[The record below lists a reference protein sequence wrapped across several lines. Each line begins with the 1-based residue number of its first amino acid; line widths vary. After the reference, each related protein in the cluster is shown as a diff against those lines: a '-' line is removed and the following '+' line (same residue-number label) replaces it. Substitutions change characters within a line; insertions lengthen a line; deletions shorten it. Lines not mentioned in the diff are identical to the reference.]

1 MKKLLMITA
10 FIFLLCP
17 ALAPA
22 AETAESK
29 SSPPIIQ
36 KIAPNSYYYNYNIQE
51 IQKDPDGDGPME
63 AETFY
68 QYNYVTIQGK
78 PTKLKVLNAIAE
90 AESSTATVAIENVAT
105 ERTAA
110 QDKLAQISAM
120 TYTQIDTH
128 IDNTFSNL
136 STAQKD
142 SLKKLYKA
150 VLALIKN
157 MDFE

>member
-1 MKKLLMITA
+1 MKKLLIITT
-10 FIFLLCP
+10 FIFLIYP
-17 ALAPA
+17 ALAL

-29 SSPPIIQ
+29 SSPPTIQ
-36 KIAPNSYYYNYNIQE
+36 KIAPDSYYYNYNIEE
-51 IQKDPDGDGPME
+51 IQRDPDGAGPME

-78 PTKLKVLNAIAE
+78 PSKLKVLNAIAE
-90 AESSTATVAIENVAT
+90 AESSTATLTIEGVAT

-128 IDNTFSNL
+128 IDSTFSNL

-142 SLKKLYKA
+142 SLKTLYKA

-157 MDFE
+157 MDLE

>member
-1 MKKLLMITA
+1 MKKLLIITA
-10 FIFLLCP
+10 FICLLCP
-17 ALAPA
+17 ASTF

-29 SSPPIIQ
+29 SSPPTIQ
-36 KIAPNSYYYNYNIQE
+36 KIAPESYYYNYNIQE

-68 QYNYVTIQGK
+68 RYNYVTIQGK
-78 PTKLKVLNAIAE
+78 PSKLKVLNAIAE
-90 AESSTATVAIENVAT
+90 AESSTATVAIEGVAT
-105 ERTAA
+105 DRTTA

-120 TYTQIDTH
+120 TYAQIDTH
-128 IDNTFSNL
+128 VDSTFSAL
-136 STAQKD
+136 STAQKS